1 MRCTLSFSFQFER
14 IFLRPKQGK
23 QKASHHLSNLNNR
36 RNRTIDSNAFAC
48 LPQITANY
56 FQSLV
61 FFCCAGIPH
70 CAISLIRRQNGKMG
84 GGHGIK
90 LSDSLRDALLGPSI
104 VKRFWQK
111 SGGGQKK
118 QRALPGVSK
127 GQASQDIRKT
137 ILKII
142 L

>member
-1 MRCTLSFSFQFER
+1 MVATGLMPDFFLGGLLGGLLVLGSGTAAATSVGSSKLSGGTS
-14 IFLRPKQGK
+14 
-23 QKASHHLSNLNNR
+23 
-36 RNRTIDSNAFAC
+36 
-48 LPQITANY
+48 NY

-118 QRALPGVSK
+118 AESTPRSV
-127 GQASQDIRKT
+127 
-137 ILKII
+137 
-142 L
+142 